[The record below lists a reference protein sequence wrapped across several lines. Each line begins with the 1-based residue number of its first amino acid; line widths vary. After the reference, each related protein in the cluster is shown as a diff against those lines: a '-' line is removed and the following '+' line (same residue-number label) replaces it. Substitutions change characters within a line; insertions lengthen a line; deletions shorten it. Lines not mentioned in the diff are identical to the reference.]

1 MQEAWSGRE
10 LRRARVRGVVP
21 EEWKSRACPSA
32 RPKDA
37 RSPLSGGSSQR
48 PTAWATPVVVVSS
61 VVAPK
66 ACRVHGVAGV
76 GEVGSRRV
84 VQAGDAG
91 VVPRAYARLG
101 TECGTRAAE

>member
-1 MQEAWSGRE
+1 MSHQLVGSM
-10 LRRARVRGVVP
+10 
-21 EEWKSRACPSA
+21 
-32 RPKDA
+32 A
-37 RSPLSGGSSQR
+37 RSAAVALLRAGGSSQR
-48 PTAWATPVVVVSS
+48 CTAWATPVAVVSS

>member
-1 MQEAWSGRE
+1 MRS

-21 EEWKSRACPSA
+21 EGWGVACLPIGTSKRRALLRA
-32 RPKDA
+32 
-37 RSPLSGGSSQR
+37 GGSSQR
-48 PTAWATPVVVVSS
+48 TTAFATPVVVVSS